1 MTEPRHPE
9 MEFERED
16 LSAGGILGFLAGLAL
31 TGFVIHIILV
41 GMYAYLDTYQKTHQ
55 NQGSPLVKATK
66 EDMRSP
72 TPESANR
79 FPLPRLEVNERAQL
93 YDFRR
98 KEEDTLNTY
107 GWVDQNAGVV
117 HIPIERAMQLL
128 AQRGLPTSPQSA
140 SAQAASKPGESTEP
154 ANPARKQPAG
164 NVPQQ
169 R

>member
-1 MTEPRHPE
+1 MTELRHPDT
-9 MEFERED
+9 EFERED
-16 LSAGGILGFLAGLAL
+16 LSAGGILGFLAGLAI

-55 NQGSPLVKATK
+55 NQGSPLVKATN

-72 TPESANR
+72 TPKTADK
-79 FPLPRLEVNERAQL
+79 FPLPRLEVNERSQL

-98 KEEDTLNTY
+98 GEEDKLNTY
-107 GWVDQNAGVV
+107 GWVDQNAGVA
-117 HIPIERAMQLL
+117 HIPIERAMQIL
-128 AQRGLPTSPQSA
+128 AQRGLPTAPQGS
-140 SAQAASKPGESTEP
+140 QATNKPGQSTEP
-154 ANPARKQPAG
+154 ANPQRKHPAG

>member
-1 MTEPRHPE
+1 MTELRHPDT
-9 MEFERED
+9 EFERED
-16 LSAGGILGFLAGLAL
+16 LSAGGILGFLAGLAI
-31 TGFVIHIILV
+31 TGFVMHIILV

-55 NQGSPLVKATK
+55 NQGSPLVKTPN

-72 TPESANR
+72 KPEVANK
-79 FPLPRLEVNERAQL
+79 FPLPRLEVNERSEL

-117 HIPIERAMQLL
+117 HIPIDRAMQIL
-128 AQRGLPTSPQSA
+128 AHRGLPTTP
-140 SAQAASKPGESTEP
+140 SAQAAKKPGESTEP
-154 ANPARKQPAG
+154 ANPERKQTPG
-164 NVPQQ
+164 NMPQQ

>member
-1 MTEPRHPE
+1 MTELRHPE
-9 MEFERED
+9 TEFERED
-16 LSAGGILGFLAGLAL
+16 LSAGGVLGFLAGLAI

-55 NQGSPLVKATK
+55 NQGSPLIKATN
-66 EDMRSP
+66 EDMRQP

-79 FPLPRLEVNERAQL
+79 FPLPRLEVNERSQL

-98 KEEDTLNTY
+98 QEEDTLNTY
-107 GWVDQNAGVV
+107 GTDPKTGVV

-128 AQRGLPTSPQSA
+128 AQRGLPTTPQSPT
-140 SAQAASKPGESTEP
+140 AANRPGQSTKP
-154 ANPARKQPAG
+154 ANRAKKEPAG
-164 NVPQQ
+164 NTPQP

>member
-1 MTEPRHPE
+1 MTELRHPE
-9 MEFERED
+9 TEFEHED
-16 LSAGGILGFLAGLAL
+16 LSAAGILGFLAGLAI

-55 NQGSPLVKATK
+55 NQGSPLVKATN

-72 TPESANR
+72 TPQSANR

-98 KEEDTLNTY
+98 QEEDTLNTY

-117 HIPIERAMQLL
+117 HIPIERAMQIL
-128 AQRGLPTSPQSA
+128 AQRGLPTSP
-140 SAQAASKPGESTEP
+140 SAQAAKKPGESTEP
-154 ANPARKQPAG
+154 ANAVRKKPAG